1 MKSSFL
7 KYELFRLSNLTKK
20 NFIIP
25 LSIILN
31 VYPPL
36 YIILVSKYI
45 IYKIIKLLNLNYK
58 TNLFDVIKI
67 KC

>member
-1 MKSSFL
+1 MKSSIR

-45 IYKIIKLLNLNYK
+45 NL
-58 TNLFDVIKI
+58 
-67 KC
+67 